1 VKYAIRFLPSE
12 TVTNA
17 PEGTTIFNAANWMG
31 LAIDSTCGGRGTC
44 GKCKVRVIQGSA
56 PIREADRKF
65 LTESELHDG
74 WRLSCRAVLHSDCV
88 VEVPRLMGNPKAAL
102 LGYGHHVILN
112 PNVAKVFLQLAEPNL
127 EDQQADLARV
137 HAALEQEGY
146 DVHSN
151 LALWRTLPSLLRA
164 NDFRVTAVIVGD
176 ELIALEP
183 GDTRDKKYGLA
194 VDIGTT
200 TVVAAIVNLN
210 TGAVEAVKSELNRQA
225 AFGADVISRIS
236 HTMMEKNG
244 VVELQTRIVET
255 LNDLLDQ
262 LIAQSAIARENIYE
276 GVVVGNA
283 TMLHLL
289 LGIDPEPIS
298 VAPFIPAV
306 SQAVTFRAADLTP
319 RPPLPSGEGENLTG
333 GVWTGTEISPRPPLP
348 SGEGENL
355 MGGVWTGTE
364 ISPRPPL
371 PSGEGEN
378 SSPFLGEGSGV
389 RLHPEARVS
398 TLPHLGAYV
407 GADIVAGILATD
419 LTRNKDGKLR
429 LLIDVGT
436 NGEIVLGS
444 VNGTLATSAPAGPAF
459 EGAQIKHG
467 MRASDG
473 AIEGIRITE
482 QGDVMLQIIGGN
494 HLRPIGIAGSGL
506 VDAVAE
512 MYRVGI
518 VDASGRMMR
527 AEDARGR
534 LADALVERLVT
545 LDQVRAFRLSDAESN
560 IVLTQQDIRALQFAK
575 GSIAAGVAVLM
586 QQMGVAADDLHEVLL
601 AGSFGSYINPASA
614 RMIGL
619 VPWVPVERIVAVGN
633 SAGEGAKIALLSF
646 REREAV
652 NRIPEYIQYVE
663 LSGRAEFNDVFTDA
677 LALPTMMTDD
687 GQPTAQSP
695 LSFAVSSLSS

>member
-1 VKYAIRFLPSE
+1 VKYEIRFLPSE

-44 GKCKVRVIQGSA
+44 GKCKVRVLQGSA

-65 LTESELHDG
+65 IGEAQLAEG

-88 VEVPRLMGNPKAAL
+88 VDVPRLMGNPKAAL

-112 PNVAKVFLQLAEPNL
+112 PNVAKVFLQLSEPSL
-127 EDQQADLARV
+127 EDQLSDLGRV
-137 HAALEQEGY
+137 HAALEKEGY
-146 DVHSN
+146 DVRSN
-151 LALWRTLPSLLRA
+151 LAVWRTLPKILRE
-164 NDFRVTAVIVGD
+164 NNFQVTAVIVGD
-176 ELIALEP
+176 ELIAVEP
-183 GDTRDKKYGLA
+183 GDTRGSNYGLA

-200 TVVAAIVNLN
+200 TVVGAIVNLN

-225 AFGADVISRIS
+225 SFGADVISRVS
-236 HTMMEKNG
+236 HTMMERNG
-244 VVELQTRIVET
+244 LAELQTRIIET
-255 LNDLLDQ
+255 LNELLDQ
-262 LIAQSAIARENIYE
+262 LTAQSGIAREQIYE
-276 GVVVGNA
+276 SVVVGNA

-298 VAPFIPAV
+298 VAPFIPAIT
-306 SQAVTFRAADLTP
+306 QAVTFRAADIGL
-319 RPPLPSGEGENLTG
+319 
-333 GVWTGTEISPRPPLP
+333 
-348 SGEGENL
+348 
-355 MGGVWTGTE
+355 
-364 ISPRPPL
+364 
-371 PSGEGEN
+371 
-378 SSPFLGEGSGV
+378 

-419 LTRNKDGKLR
+419 LTRNKDAQLR

-444 VNGTLATSAPAGPAF
+444 LKRTLATAAPAGPAF

-467 MRASDG
+467 MRASEG
-473 AIEGIRITE
+473 AIEGVRITE
-482 QGDVMLQIIGGN
+482 QGDVILQIIGGSQFKP
-494 HLRPIGIAGSGL
+494 LGIAGSGL

-512 MYRVGI
+512 MYRAGL
-518 VDASGRMMR
+518 VDASGRLIR
-527 AEDARGR
+527 PEDARGK
-534 LADALVERLVT
+534 LPAVLIERLVT
-545 LDQVRAFRLSDAESN
+545 IDGVRAFRLSDAESG

-586 QQMGVAADDLHEVLL
+586 QQMGVTANDLREVLL

-614 RMIGL
+614 RAIGL

-646 REREAV
+646 REREAA
-652 NRIPEYIQYVE
+652 NRIPEFIEYVE
-663 LSGRAEFNDVFTDA
+663 LSGRSEFNDIFTDA
-677 LALPTMMTDD
+677 LAFPPLTADEE
-687 GQPTAQSP
+687 QPTVTDIVPSV
-695 LSFAVSSLSS
+695 VSGLSSPS